1 MRTNTWFDEVDDTH
15 DAEDGVT
22 RADLIGYFHPREIVA
37 DASLTVRRRRELVSF
52 WLSDFNAVRGAPGL
66 RRSGSG
72 VTATVDDLRAAMA
85 ELDAMADF
93 IPPIG
98 NSSSRLGA

>member
-1 MRTNTWFDEVDDTH
+1 MRTNTWFDDID

-22 RADLIGYFHPREIVA
+22 RADLIGYYHPREIVA
-37 DASLTVRRRRELVSF
+37 DMSLAVSRRRELVSF

-66 RRSGSG
+66 RRSGGG
-72 VTATVDDLRAAMA
+72 VTATVDDLRAAMD

-93 IPPIG
+93 VPPPTG
-98 NSSSRLGA
+98 GSSRLGA

>member
-1 MRTNTWFDEVDDTH
+1 MRTNTWYDDID

-37 DASLTVRRRRELVSF
+37 DMSLTVARRRELVSF

-72 VTATVDDLRAAMA
+72 VTTTVDELRAAMA
-85 ELDAMADF
+85 ELDSMTDLV
-93 IPPIG
+93 PPPTG
-98 NSSSRLGA
+98 GSSRLGA